1 MAIKTITWAEFK
13 NWDFEGDAFDLLME
27 NDAVDAESVGADWD
41 RRRAIEERN
50 GGVTY
55 EDEAG
60 MRAEYIKRVLAA
72 VEVAKKA
79 MSGEC
84 GSCRID

>member
-1 MAIKTITWAEFK
+1 MAIKTITWEQF
-13 NWDFEGDAFDLLME
+13 NHWDFEGDAFDLLMVR
-27 NDAVDAESVGADWD
+27 DRVDAESVGLDWD
-41 RRRAIEERN
+41 RRRAVEERN
-50 GGVTY
+50 GGVIY

-72 VEVAKKA
+72 VEIAKKA

-84 GSCRID
+84 EECNIS